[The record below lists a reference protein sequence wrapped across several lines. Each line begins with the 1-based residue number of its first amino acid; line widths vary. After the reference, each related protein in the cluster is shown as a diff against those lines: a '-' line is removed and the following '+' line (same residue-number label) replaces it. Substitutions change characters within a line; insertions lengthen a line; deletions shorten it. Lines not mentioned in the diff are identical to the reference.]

1 MGTNYYLH
9 VNPCRCC
16 KRPERILHI
25 GKSSYGWHFQLRVYP
40 NENINDLSDWK
51 PLFDKW
57 PIFDEYNHPVS
68 GTYMLSLIT
77 DRENEARPATK
88 EGCDR
93 WNENSRRLGLPD
105 YVAIGINGLYKGI
118 NGQVV
123 GHGEGPWDYVDGEF
137 S

>member
-9 VNPCRCC
+9 VDPCRCC
-16 KRPERILHI
+16 KRPDRILHI

-40 NENINDLSDWK
+40 SENINDLSDWK

-57 PIFDEYNHPVS
+57 PIFDEEGNSVS
-68 GTYMLSLIT
+68 GTYMFSLIT
-77 DRENEARPATK
+77 DRKNEARPATK
-88 EGCDR
+88 EGCD
-93 WNENSRRLGLPD
+93 SRNKFWKQIDGLD
-105 YVAIGINGLYKGI
+105 YVAIGMNGLYKQI